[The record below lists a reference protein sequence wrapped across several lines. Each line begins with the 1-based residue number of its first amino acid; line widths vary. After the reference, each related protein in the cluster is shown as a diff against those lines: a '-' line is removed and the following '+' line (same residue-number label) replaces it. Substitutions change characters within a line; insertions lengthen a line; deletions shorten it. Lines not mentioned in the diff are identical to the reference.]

1 MIAEVMRDQ
10 FGLKPKENATVYRHP
25 YLEEFDRVPLSRR
38 YKIPDLS
45 KFSGQDN
52 VSTYEHISRF
62 LAQCGEASAIEALRV
77 RFFPLFLSGSAFTR
91 FSSLPCN
98 SIRGWVDL
106 EKQFHRYFFNGVQE
120 I

>member
-25 YLEEFDRVPLSRR
+25 YPEEFDRVPLSRR